1 MYFALL
7 TLIALIVYYCYSYLT
22 GKPHPKFP
30 PGPYRWPIWGG
41 YLQLLVENYRFP
53 YKAMHW
59 MARRYDT
66 ELLGMYLGPYPTVV
80 ACSHASVRDMLKHP
94 AFQGRV
100 DSYVAE
106 SRDPDW
112 VIRGQFFIDGH
123 RWTEQRRFMLRNLRD
138 FGFGT
143 RNKHFEKMIEEE
155 LRDFID
161 LVQSK
166 HVEGVCHDGKVVVPT
181 VFYSFFLNFILQL
194 LFGTRLPPSLH
205 HKLREL
211 AYAAYRFQLSVDPT
225 TGAINMTPWLRH
237 LASQWFGF
245 DDCKKSNAFM
255 KSFIK
260 ERVQEHKDTFLTDA
274 LRDFCDVYLKEMEN
288 KNMSDAQHWFSEEQ
302 MVMTFWDLLFPTS
315 MATTATL
322 GFAIEFLLLYPQV
335 QVRVHQE
342 IDSVVGRSRL
352 PTLDD
357 RKNLP
362 YTEAVLR
369 EVMRR
374 ETLAALAIPHR
385 CTEDTYFNGYFIP
398 KDTMLLPNLW
408 SSNMDETVW
417 EDPFQF
423 KPERHLEED
432 GSLKKKDLSI
442 QFGLGKHLCSGET
455 FARQNMFLVF
465 AAMMQN
471 FSLELPRA
479 NLYQTWRCMF
489 QASTSH
495 LNSSRL
501 KWFRDNQ
508 SATNSGHLHWNVF
521 TFSMSVK

>member
-1 MYFALL
+1 
-7 TLIALIVYYCYSYLT
+7 
-22 GKPHPKFP
+22 
-30 PGPYRWPIWGG
+30 
-41 YLQLLVENYRFP
+41 
-53 YKAMHW
+53 
-59 MARRYDT
+59 
-66 ELLGMYLGPYPTVV
+66 
-80 ACSHASVRDMLKHP
+80 
-94 AFQGRV
+94 
-100 DSYVAE
+100 
-106 SRDPDW
+106 
-112 VIRGQFFIDGH
+112 
-123 RWTEQRRFMLRNLRD
+123 MLRNLRD
-138 FGFGT
+138 FGFGS

-398 KDTMLLPNLW
+398 KTLHYLFHRAPLGGRTNSVNVIVEPLPIGLGLNNCIRVDPW
-408 SSNMDETVW
+408 S
-417 EDPFQF
+417 
-423 KPERHLEED
+423 R
-432 GSLKKKDLSI
+432 LSI
-442 QFGLGKHLCSGET
+442 PEGRKL
-455 FARQNMFLVF
+455 FLVGDLRLSHPINK
-465 AAMMQN
+465 QTVTIWV
-471 FSLELPRA
+471 SA
-479 NLYQTWRCMF
+479 NLSSPLSLRKNLVVLALYQYSRPSPLSEADNIANPRGGVANWRPTRGPLC
-489 QASTSH
+489 
-495 LNSSRL
+495 
-501 KWFRDNQ
+501 
-508 SATNSGHLHWNVF
+508 
-521 TFSMSVK
+521 